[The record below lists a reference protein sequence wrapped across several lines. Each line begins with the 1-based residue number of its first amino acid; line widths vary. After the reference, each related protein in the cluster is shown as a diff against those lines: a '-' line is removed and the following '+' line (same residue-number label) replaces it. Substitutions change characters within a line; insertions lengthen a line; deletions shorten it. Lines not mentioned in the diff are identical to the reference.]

1 MQLLF
6 LPAVCAVI
14 GLLILVTVRTGI
26 ARWGWQDMSVG
37 LAVVFAFY
45 VVSIFFSAVGFAGDE
60 MLFPITAALASL
72 GFLMIQRLGPAV
84 APSAH
89 LAEKQLIYLIVA
101 LALMTGIAVGM
112 KRQHLRLLRDYKY
125 SWALVGIALTAAVM
139 VFGVE
144 INGARLWFNLKFFY
158 FQPAEMLKIIL
169 VIFFAAYLSDK
180 RELLNAPYA
189 IGRVRL
195 PPLPYMLP
203 MIALWG
209 LSLMIVVVEK
219 DLGQG
224 LLIFGVFLAMLY
236 LANGKISYVIG
247 GLIAFAIGA
256 YVLYRIFPHV
266 QVRVQIWLDPWSRGQ
281 GTGAQL
287 VQSQYAL
294 ASGGIFGSGLGLGD
308 PTNIPLVQTDFVFS
322 AIGEELGLLGTMAL
336 LVFYLF
342 FVYRGDAHRA
352 RCGGRLQPLS
362 RGGADGGARLA
373 GVHHHRRD
381 GGVIPA
387 HGHHA
392 AVHLVRREL
401 AAVELHYR
409 RHVARDL
416 GDASGP
422 GRCDSGGT
430 DMTRG
435 TRAMVRFVAA
445 LAVAGIVAIGIIAK
459 NDHIWL
465 LCMGATLP
473 FLAVALWRGA
483 RPDEPLFNRTAQ
495 KVAHILLALFILLS
509 MQLVRTQVVNS
520 GATQVRTEQT
530 PLGAVRN
537 PRLLDAQLT
546 ALRGEIYSSDGV
558 KIVGREVQPDKS
570 GAAHLSGPRRGL
582 SRRLLQPGPLR
593 HEQSGVGL

>member
-1 MQLLF
+1 VTTLSGRVRRAELQLLF

-14 GLLILVTVRTGI
+14 GLLILVTVRTGV

-60 MLFPITAALASL
+60 VLFPITAALASL

-84 APSAH
+84 SPSAH
-89 LAEKQLIYLIVA
+89 LAEKQLLYLLIA
-101 LALMTGIAVGM
+101 LVLMTTIAVGM

-158 FQPAEMLKIIL
+158 FQPAELLKIIL
-169 VIFFAAYLSDK
+169 VVFFAAYLSEK

-236 LANGKISYVIG
+236 LANGKIGYVVG
-247 GLIAFAIGA
+247 GLIAFVIGA

-266 QVRVQIWLDPWSRGQ
+266 QVRVQIWLDPWSTGQ

-342 FVYRGDAHRA
+342 FVYRGVRIALDAVDDF
-352 RCGGRLQPLS
+352 S
-362 RGGADGGARLA
+362 RY
-373 GVHHHRRD
+373 
-381 GGVIPA
+381 
-387 HGHHA
+387 
-392 AVHLVRREL
+392 L
-401 AAVELHYR
+401 AAGLTAV
-409 RHVARDL
+409 L
-416 GDASGP
+416 GLQAFIII
-422 GRCDSGGT
+422 GGT
-430 DMTRG
+430 VGLFLLT
-435 TRAMVRFVAA
+435 
-445 LAVAGIVAIGIIAK
+445 GI
-459 NDHIWL
+459 
-465 LCMGATLP
+465 TLP
-473 FLAVALWRGA
+473 FISYGGSSLLSNFIIVGMLLAISGMRPGRAVAI
-483 RPDEPLFNRTAQ
+483 P
-495 KVAHILLALFILLS
+495 
-509 MQLVRTQVVNS
+509 
-520 GATQVRTEQT
+520 
-530 PLGAVRN
+530 
-537 PRLLDAQLT
+537 
-546 ALRGEIYSSDGV
+546 GV
-558 KIVGREVQPDKS
+558 PT
-570 GAAHLSGPRRGL
+570 
-582 SRRLLQPGPLR
+582 
-593 HEQSGVGL
+593 